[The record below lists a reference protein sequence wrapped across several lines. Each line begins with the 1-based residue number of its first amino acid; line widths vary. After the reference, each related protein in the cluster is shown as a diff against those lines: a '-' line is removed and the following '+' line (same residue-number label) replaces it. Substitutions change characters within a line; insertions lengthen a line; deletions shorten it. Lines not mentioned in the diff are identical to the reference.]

1 MDKKQV
7 LIVDDSFDLT
17 RVLRSAIETLE
28 VPLDVKV
35 VPSAEEAMLEITKG
49 LLDLIIT
56 DIRLPGISGLEMVPK
71 IRKINKSVNIMMM
84 TGLTDISLEDDARK
98 VGVNF
103 FLRKPIELSLFLDA
117 VTSFLGVHAPEEQ
130 EEISKISL
138 DIPFSTGEDID
149 KEAPN
154 FSRTLSTLRQEVNAS
169 VIWVLDEN
177 GRVVVQSGDSQN
189 IKFEE
194 RWAPLLMPVLS
205 TAEKFTN
212 AFYYKESPQTLTTFR
227 MDNIDL
233 LLLPVGDY
241 ALVIL
246 LNKGRGN
253 LRLPAAIE
261 NVLSVQKDLTA
272 TLKDMGVLP
281 TLEISDAIKAKT
293 QDLHPE
299 ELFEEEVEENVVD
312 EELMAFESLFDNE
325 PQSEDIDS
333 FWEVATLEQAYD
345 LKNSDDLTYD
355 QASKLGLTP
364 KEENDE

>member
-1 MDKKQV
+1 MPQKQI
-7 LIVDDSFDLT
+7 LIVDDLFDLT
-17 RVLRSAIETLE
+17 RVLRSAIETLDG
-28 VPLDVKV
+28 PLDVKV
-35 VPSAEEAMLEITKG
+35 VPSAEEAMLEIIKG
-49 LLDLIIT
+49 TLDLIIT
-56 DIRLPGISGLEMVPK
+56 DIRLPGISGMEMVPK
-71 IRKINKSVNIMMM
+71 IRKINKTVKIMMM
-84 TGLTDISLEDDARK
+84 TGLTDISLEDEARK

-117 VTSFLGVHAPEEQ
+117 VTSFLGIQAPGDKED
-130 EEISKISL
+130 ISKISMDL
-138 DIPFSTGEDID
+138 PILISEE
-149 KEAPN
+149 KEVETPN

-169 VIWVLDEN
+169 VIWLLDEN

-194 RWAPLLMPVLS
+194 RWVPLLLPVLT

-233 LLLPVGDY
+233 LLMPVGDY

-253 LRLPAAIE
+253 LRLPVAIE
-261 NVLSVQKDLTA
+261 NVLSVQKELTVI
-272 TLKDMGVLP
+272 LKDMGVLP
-281 TLEISDAIKAKT
+281 SQEISDAILENT
-293 QDLHPE
+293 QELQTE
-299 ELFEEEVEENVVD
+299 EIFEEEAEESTID
-312 EELMAFESLFDNE
+312 EEIVAFELLFE
-325 PQSEDIDS
+325 SEQPIDDIDS

-364 KEENDE
+364 KEDNT